1 MSRYAKLGVSAGMT
15 IVLMA
20 VVVVICG
27 AIRVLMDDSYPSA
40 GGGKVFGVIGFLI
53 VGAGMLFF
61 FQ

>member
-1 MSRYAKLGVSAGMT
+1 MS

-27 AIRVLMDDSYPSA
+27 AIRVMMDDSYPSE